1 MYEKEQTPGE
11 PFDIGLGG
19 WAADYLDPQDVLNY
33 QFESRFRGPDGF
45 NKARFSDPTWDR
57 RLQAAARLS
66 GQVRFRTY
74 GKLDVELA
82 RDEAPAAAFEVSTR
96 GQFFSARIGCEINQP
111 AYYTVDL
118 AALCLRR

>member
-1 MYEKEQTPGE
+1 MYEKADTRRALRYRSPRLEPGLPGSAGFPE
-11 PFDIGLGG
+11 L
-19 WAADYLDPQDVLNY
+19 LN
-33 QFESRFRGPDGF
+33 E
-45 NKARFSDPTWDR
+45 AHFSDPTWDR

-66 GQVRFRTY
+66 GPAGYRTY

-82 RDEAPAAAFEVSTR
+82 RDEAPAASLEVSTS

-111 AYYTVDL
+111 AYDTVDL